1 MNKDKNLK
9 KWFFW
14 FSFAVAAIVV
24 FKVLDNFSEIVSAIR
39 AFFNLLK
46 PFILAAVLAYLL
58 YIPCRKIEDKLN
70 LSKIK
75 FIKRYRRSIS
85 VFLVYLLIVIIIFL
99 AIHYVFPIL
108 SKSVSD
114 LASNIPAF
122 YKEAKIY
129 LEEAPEGTILYNINS
144 TEIAKQFKEM
154 DVNKIAG
161 NLLSG
166 DKIEKYIKGI
176 IGATSI
182 VFDVFVTIVVSVYTL
197 IERKDIKSFFKKLC
211 SVACS
216 EKTYKKIQK
225 YYKNINSIFYNYLSS
240 QILDAIIVATVLSIV
255 MICMKVKY
263 GVLLGV
269 MIGLFNLIPYFGAIV
284 GVSLS
289 VLITVFTGGLSKAI
303 GIAIIAIIIQQIDA
317 NIINPKILGNSLKLS
332 PILIIFGVTVG
343 GAYFGIL
350 GMLLGAP
357 AVALIK
363 IIIDDRINEL
373 SEEKRKQ

>member
-1 MNKDKNLK
+1 MNKEKNLK

-24 FKVLDNFSEIVSAIR
+24 YKILDNFSEIVSAIR

-46 PFILAAVLAYLL
+46 PFILAAVFAYLL

-75 FIKRYRRSIS
+75 FLKRYRRTIS
-85 VFLVYLLIVIIIFL
+85 VFIVYLLITVIIFL

-114 LASNIPAF
+114 LASNIPTF
-122 YKEAKIY
+122 YKETKTY

-161 NLLSG
+161 SLLSG

-211 SVACS
+211 SVACTK
-216 EKTYKKIQK
+216 KTYKKIQK

-240 QILDAIIVATVLSIV
+240 QILDAIIVATILSIV
-255 MICMKVKY
+255 MICMKIKY

-269 MIGLFNLIPYFGAIV
+269 LIGVFNLIPYFGAIV

-343 GAYFGIL
+343 GAYFGLL

-363 IIIDDRINEL
+363 IIIDDRITEL
-373 SEEKRKQ
+373 SEEKAKQ